1 MSCEH
6 LVCARCTGPVVEG
19 RCPTCR
25 ASRAEMHHPFGLGK
39 SQLVALL
46 LLVLLSMAMLLT
58 AQMAN

>member
-25 ASRAEMHHPFGLGK
+25 TARAEMHHPFGLGK
-39 SQLVALL
+39 SQLVAVL
-46 LLVLLSMAMLLT
+46 LLVLVSMAMLLT